1 MPANNMPLNMA
12 LIKADMIAAG
22 SCITEAKKMSAK
34 ASKYIKGLAAFHL
47 QQAFEKLIKI
57 QLYHSGKKLDLKR
70 LYKHSLYDLIV
81 YAGDL
86 NVNIT
91 VPYYILKNQVVITSW
106 EAGGRYDVHKVVRI
120 DTLEKCYQV
129 INEWYDYIKRSGIR

>member
-1 MPANNMPLNMA
+1 MPVTNMPLNMA
-12 LIKADMIAAG
+12 LIKADLIAAV

-47 QQAFEKLIKI
+47 QQASEKLIKI
-57 QLYHSGKKLDLKR
+57 QLYNSGKKLDLKR
-70 LYKHSLYDLIV
+70 LYKHSLNDLLV

-86 NVNIT
+86 KLKIT
-91 VPYYILKNQVVITSW
+91 VPAYILKNQVVITSW

-129 INEWYDYIKRSGIR
+129 IYEWYDELKKDGYK